1 MGTNDH
7 LPTKQ
12 QRTARRRRGEI
23 RELLVWSAATLGHI
37 APLISGISEAGGY
50 IGLGRNSTGDAL
62 LLYIKLDDWSER
74 IAVESYE
81 QLPVLVAELLDELK

>member
-7 LPTKQ
+7 TPNKQ
-12 QRTARRRRGEI
+12 QRTARRRRGEL
-23 RELLVWSAATLGHI
+23 RELLTWTTATLGTL

-62 LLYIKLDDWSER
+62 LLYVKLDEWSER
-74 IAVESYE
+74 IAVESYD
-81 QLPVLVAELLDELK
+81 QLAPLVAELLEELK